1 MKKAD
6 LTYPT
11 LAEFRTWPS
20 LPAMVFAVGNLKG
33 DHPLFWHKKQE
44 KWHATSWSETLA
56 TISALARALQHLG
69 IRAGDRVI
77 LVSESR
83 PEWAMADIAIMSIG
97 AVAVPAYITNTAGDH
112 QHILSD
118 SEAKAVIVSTA
129 KLAAPLFAAI
139 MNAPAVEL
147 IVTLEPVTA
156 PLGLKPRLIL
166 WSEALQLGNAHDPNQ
181 AASSLTT
188 LSRRDLA
195 CLIYTSGT
203 GGAPKGVMLTHGAIL
218 CNAMGAFDLLHRT
231 YGLSHEIFLSF
242 LPLSHSYEHSAG
254 LFFPLSIGAEI
265 YYAEGADKLVTNLP
279 EVRPT
284 IMTAVPRLYET
295 MHQRILQNVLRQS
308 KFKRRLFLDAI
319 KLGRKRFLIPEKL
332 TALDKLYNIVLDLL
346 VRKKVK
352 ARFGGR
358 LKGMISGGGP
368 LNPEIGIFFT
378 ALGVEVLQGY
388 GLTEAAPIVSCNPPG
403 RVKMDTVGPPLCD
416 VEVRIAEDGEILVRG
431 ELVMDGYWKQPAPT
445 SDTLRDGWL
454 YSGDI
459 GEIDKDGYLKI
470 TDRKKDIIINSGG
483 DNIAPA
489 KVEGILTLQPEI
501 YQAMVYGDRHPYLVA
516 LIIPDPEFVKF
527 FAASKGLDAGAASLK
542 NDLDFKQFL
551 SQVIDRANK
560 DLSPIERIRRFSIA
574 DEDSWSLDN
583 GFLTPSL
590 KVKRYAVRK
599 KYESTLE
606 ALY

>member
-11 LAEFRTWPS
+11 LAEFRAWPS
-20 LPAMVFAVGNLKG
+20 LPAMVFAVGKQKG
-33 DHPLFWHKKQE
+33 DHPLFWHKKLE
-44 KWHATSWSETLA
+44 KWQSTSWSETLA
-56 TISALARALQHLG
+56 TISALARALHYLG
-69 IRAGDRVI
+69 ISSGDRVI

-83 PEWAMADIAIMSIG
+83 PEWAMADLAIMAIG
-97 AVAVPAYITNTAGDH
+97 AVAVPAYITNTAVDH
-112 QHILSD
+112 GHILSD
-118 SEAKAVIVSTA
+118 SGAKAVIVSTA
-129 KLAAPLFAAI
+129 RLAAPLFAAL
-139 MNAPAVEL
+139 MSAPIVEL
-147 IVTLEPVTA
+147 IITIEPVTA
-156 PLGLKPRLIL
+156 PVGLKPKLIL
-166 WSEALQLGNAHDPNQ
+166 WSDALQLGSAQDQTPVL
-181 AASSLTT
+181 SSIAK

-203 GGAPKGVMLTHGAIL
+203 GGAPKGVMLSHGAIL

-295 MHQRILQNVLRQS
+295 MHQRILQSILRQS
-308 KFKRRLFLDAI
+308 KFKRRLFLDAV
-319 KLGRKRFLIPEKL
+319 KLGRKRFLTPEGL
-332 TALDKLYNIVLDLL
+332 TTGERLYNLMLDPL

-352 ARFGGR
+352 ARFGGH

-378 ALGVEVLQGY
+378 SLGIDVLQGY
-388 GLTEAAPIVSCNPPG
+388 GLTETAPIVSCNPPG
-403 RVKMDTVGPPLCD
+403 RVKMDTVGPPLCG
-416 VEVRIAEDGEILVRG
+416 VEVRIADDGEILIRG
-431 ELVMDGYWKQPAPT
+431 ELVMDGYWKQPAHT
-445 SDTLRDGWL
+445 SDTLRNGWL

-459 GEIDKDGYLKI
+459 GEIDADGYLKI
-470 TDRKKDIIINSGG
+470 TDRKKDIIVNSGG

-489 KVEGILTLQPEI
+489 KVEGVLTLQPEI

-516 LIIPDPEFVKF
+516 LIIPDPEFVKL
-527 FAASKGLDAGAASLK
+527 FAASKGLPVDGATLK
-542 NDLDFKQFL
+542 NDLDFKQL
-551 SQVIDRANK
+551 ISQVIDRANK

-574 DEDSWSLDN
+574 DEDGWSLDN

-599 KYESTLE
+599 KYEGVLE

>member
-1 MKKAD
+1 MRKAD
-6 LTYPT
+6 LNYPT
-11 LAEFRTWPS
+11 LAEFRAWPS
-20 LPAMVFAVGNLKG
+20 LPAMVFAVGIRKG
-33 DHPLFWHKKQE
+33 DQPLFWHKKLE
-44 KWHATSWSETLA
+44 KWHSTSWSETLA
-56 TISALARALQHLG
+56 TISALAQALHHLG
-69 IRAGDRVI
+69 ISPGDRVV

-83 PEWAMADIAIMSIG
+83 PEWAMADIAIMAIG
-97 AVAVPAYITNTAGDH
+97 AVAVPAYITNTSGDH
-112 QHILSD
+112 KHILSD
-118 SEAKAVIVSTA
+118 SGAKAVIVSTA
-129 KLAAPLFAAI
+129 RLAAPLFAAI
-139 MNAPAVEL
+139 METPEVE
-147 IVTLEPVTA
+147 IIIAIEPVSA
-156 PLGLKPRLIL
+156 PPGFKPKLML
-166 WSEALQLGNAHDPNQ
+166 WSDALKLGSGQ
-181 AASSLTT
+181 AQAWVTPSIAT

-203 GGAPKGVMLTHGAIL
+203 GGVPKGVMLSHGAIL

-308 KFKRRLFLDAI
+308 KLSRRLFLDAV
-319 KLGRKRFLIPEKL
+319 KLGRKRSLTPEKL
-332 TALDKLYNIVLDLL
+332 TAIDRGYNVLLDLL

-352 ARFGGR
+352 ARFGSR

-368 LNPEIGIFFT
+368 LNTENGLFFT
-378 ALGVEVLQGY
+378 ALGIDVLQGY
-388 GLTEAAPIVSCNPPG
+388 GLTETAPIVSCNPPG

-416 VEVRIAEDGEILVRG
+416 VEVRIAEDGEILIRG
-431 ELVMDGYWKQPAPT
+431 ELVMDGYWKQTAHT
-445 SDTLRDGWL
+445 NDALRNGWL

-459 GEIDKDGYLKI
+459 GKIDEDGYLKI
-470 TDRKKDIIINSGG
+470 TDRKKDIIVNSGG

-516 LIIPDPEFVKF
+516 LIIPDPDFVKL
-527 FAASKGLDAGAASLK
+527 FAASKGLSVDLETLK
-542 NDLDFKQFL
+542 NDLGFKQIL

-560 DLSPIERIRRFSIA
+560 ELSPIERIRRFSIA
-574 DEDSWSLDN
+574 AEEAWSLDN

-599 KYESTLE
+599 KYKDILE

>member
-1 MKKAD
+1 MEKAG
-6 LTYPT
+6 LNYPT
-11 LAEFRTWPS
+11 LAEFRAWPS
-20 LPAMVFAVGNLKG
+20 LPAMVFAVGRQKG
-33 DHPLFWHKKQE
+33 DQPLFWHKKLE
-44 KWHATSWSETLA
+44 KWHSASWSETLLA
-56 TISALARALQHLG
+56 ISALAQTLHQLG
-69 IRAGDRVI
+69 ISSGDRVV

-83 PEWAMADIAIMSIG
+83 PEWAIADIAIMAIG
-97 AVAVPAYITNTAGDH
+97 AVTVPTYITNTAGDH

-118 SEAKAVIVSTA
+118 SGAKAVIVSTA

-139 MNAPAVEL
+139 MHTPGVETV
-147 IVTLEPVTA
+147 ITIDPVDA
-156 PLGLKPRLIL
+156 LPGFKPKLMMWSDALKSGNTQDHARIT
-166 WSEALQLGNAHDPNQ
+166 SSIEA
-181 AASSLTT
+181 
-188 LSRRDLA
+188 LSRRNLA

-203 GGAPKGVMLTHGAIL
+203 GGVPKGVMLSHGAIL

-265 YYAEGADKLVTNLP
+265 YYAEGADKLVTNLS

-295 MHQRILQNVLRQS
+295 MYQRILQSVLRQS
-308 KFKRRLFLDAI
+308 KLSRRLFLDAV
-319 KLGRKRFLIPEKL
+319 KLGRKKHLMPENL
-332 TALDKLYNIVLDLL
+332 TAIDKGYSVLLDLL
-346 VRKKVK
+346 VRRKVK

-368 LNPEIGIFFT
+368 LNPEIGLFFA
-378 ALGVEVLQGY
+378 ALGIDVLQGY

-403 RVKMDTVGPPLCD
+403 RVKMDTVGPPLRD
-416 VEVRIAEDGEILVRG
+416 VDVRIADDGEILIRG
-431 ELVMDGYWKQPAPT
+431 ELVMDGYWKQPAHT
-445 SDTLRDGWL
+445 NDTLRNGWL
-454 YSGDI
+454 HSGDI
-459 GEIDKDGYLKI
+459 GKIDEDGYLKI
-470 TDRKKDIIINSGG
+470 TDRKKDIIVNSGG

-489 KVEGILTLQPEI
+489 KVEGALTLQPEI

-516 LIIPDPEFVKF
+516 LIIPDPEFVKLF
-527 FAASKGLDAGAASLK
+527 IASKGLSADRGVLK
-542 NDLDFKQFL
+542 NDLDFKQLL

-574 DEDSWSLDN
+574 TEEAWSLEN

-590 KVKRYAVRK
+590 KVKRFAVRK
-599 KYESTLE
+599 KYENILE

>member
-1 MKKAD
+1 MEKAD
-6 LTYPT
+6 LDYPT
-11 LAEFRTWPS
+11 LAEFRAWPS
-20 LPAMVFAVGNLKG
+20 LPAMVFAVGRRKG
-33 DHPLFWHKKQE
+33 DQPLFWHKKLE
-44 KWHATSWSETLA
+44 KWQPTSWSETLA
-56 TISALARALQHLG
+56 AISALAQALRHLG
-69 IRAGDRVI
+69 ISSGDRVV

-83 PEWAMADIAIMSIG
+83 PEWAIADIAIMAIG
-97 AVAVPAYITNTAGDH
+97 AVAVPAYITNTSGDH
-112 QHILSD
+112 QHILAD
-118 SEAKAVIVSTA
+118 SGAKAVIVSTA
-129 KLAAPLFAAI
+129 KLAIPLFAAI
-139 MNAPAVEL
+139 MKTSGVETV
-147 IVTLEPVTA
+147 IAIETVSTP
-156 PLGLKPRLIL
+156 PGFKPKLTL
-166 WSEALQLGNAHDPNQ
+166 WSDALKLDSAQDHAWIASTI
-181 AASSLTT
+181 AA

-203 GGAPKGVMLTHGAIL
+203 GGTPKGVMLSHGAIL

-265 YYAEGADKLVTNLP
+265 YYAEGADKLITNLP

-295 MHQRILQNVLRQS
+295 MHQRILQSVLRQS
-308 KFKRRLFLDAI
+308 KLSRRLFLDAVR
-319 KLGRKRFLIPEKL
+319 LGRKRSLMPEALTLIDKGYSVL
-332 TALDKLYNIVLDLL
+332 LDVL

-368 LNPEIGIFFT
+368 LNPEIGLFFA
-378 ALGVEVLQGY
+378 ALGIDVLQGY
-388 GLTEAAPIVSCNPPG
+388 GLTETAPIVSCNPPG

-431 ELVMDGYWKQPAPT
+431 ELVMDGYWKQPVHT
-445 SDTLRDGWL
+445 SDALRHGWL
-454 YSGDI
+454 HSGDI
-459 GEIDKDGYLKI
+459 GKIDEDGYLKI
-470 TDRKKDIIINSGG
+470 TDRKKDIIVNSGG

-489 KVEGILTLQPEI
+489 KVEGVLTLQPEI

-516 LIIPDPEFVKF
+516 LIVPDPDFVKL
-527 FAASKGLDAGAASLK
+527 FAASKGLSVDLEALK
-542 NDLDFKQFL
+542 NDLDFKQLL

-560 DLSPIERIRRFSIA
+560 ELSPIERIRRFSIA
-574 DEDSWSLDN
+574 AEDAWSLDN

-599 KYESTLE
+599 KYQNILE